1 MMLKKILTFK
11 SGKFIFSSDYSKE
24 KLFELQ
30 IESSILFK
38 TVNDLP
44 VLPRIAS
51 QLQEDLIKR
60 SIFSTAAIE
69 GNPLSVEKVS
79 EIIDGK
85 DNVQDTDKS
94 TMEIKNLLTVYDQ
107 IRNLEKD
114 NEVPTLSEELI
125 KKLHFIIT
133 DKINYQGNNPGQ
145 YRNYIVKVGNAD
157 HGGIYTPPKILEDI
171 QKLMN
176 VFVEWINSEEICELN
191 PIIRA
196 ALAHY
201 HLALVHPFGDG
212 NGRTARIVEAYLLR
226 LSGIKYLPTMLSN
239 FYYKN
244 MDDYYWALSKSIKD
258 NDHSITPFLEFVLYG
273 VVESLKEIKE
283 IITYHIRVLA
293 LKDYYH
299 FLRQDKNI
307 TQRQYDL
314 LMNLLDRPFNKFSLK
329 DLYQKAPFDIL
340 YREKSPSSARRDM
353 KKLIDHNVL
362 IVDGEG
368 WFCINYRA
376 LD

>member
-1 MMLKKILTFK
+1 MLKKIMTFK
-11 SGKFIFSSDYSKE
+11 SGPFVFSSDYSQE
-24 KLFELQ
+24 RLFELQ
-30 IESSILFK
+30 TESRILFR

-60 SIFSTAAIE
+60 SIFSTAAME
-69 GNPLSVEKVS
+69 GNPLSAEKVS

-85 DNVQDTDKS
+85 ENIQNTEKS
-94 TMEIKNLLTVYDQ
+94 TVE
-107 IRNLEKD
+107 IRNLTNVYNLIRTIEKK
-114 NEVPTLSEELI
+114 NEITLLSEDLI
-125 KKLHFIIT
+125 KKLHFLIT
-133 DKINYQGNNPGQ
+133 DKIDYDGNIPGK
-145 YRNYIVKVGNAD
+145 YRNHTVKVGNSE
-157 HGGIYTPPKILEDI
+157 HGGIYTPPKILKDI
-171 QKLMN
+171 QKLMSE
-176 VFVEWINSEEICELN
+176 FVKWINSKEVYELD

-201 HLALVHPFGDG
+201 HLALIHPFGDG

-226 LSGIKYLPTMLSN
+226 SSGIKYIPTMLSN

-244 MDDYYWALSKSIKD
+244 MDDYYWAFSRSIKD
-258 NDHSITPFLEFVLYG
+258 KSLSITPFLEFVFLG

-299 FLRQDKNI
+299 FLKSEKKI
-307 TQRQYDL
+307 TQRQYDV
-314 LMNLLDRPFNKFSLK
+314 LMNLLDKPSFTISLK
-329 DLYQKAPFDIL
+329 DLYQKRPFDIL
-340 YREKSPSSARRDM
+340 YRKVSPSSARRDLKRLM
-353 KKLIDHNVL
+353 GLGILRV
-362 IVDGEG
+362 IEG
-368 WFCINYRA
+368 NTYGINYRA